1 MLQDVGIDV
10 KVALDNGLTSTAAA
24 AASSTCAGVHTSSQ
38 AWSAGQGLN
47 IALEDGA
54 VLAAHVQENGLSPA
68 TLRAFEKERVP
79 RVATIVRQEEVLHPA
94 F

>member
-1 MLQDVGIDV
+1 MLQDVGMDV

-24 AASSTCAGVHTSSQ
+24 AASSTGAGIHILTKE
-38 AWSAGQGLN
+38 AWYAGQGLN

-79 RVATIVRQEEVLHPA
+79 RVATIVRQEEVRL
-94 F
+94 